1 MAQAGGRLQPR
12 PQNPRGRGKDGG
24 FFLEFYGLVHASVG
38 AVFPGKEELIP
49 RPPLMSLNWE

>member
-24 FFLEFYGLVHASVG
+24 FFFGILGSC
-38 AVFPGKEELIP
+38 P
-49 RPPLMSLNWE
+49 RFSGSCVSREGRVNPPPAANEP

>member
-24 FFLEFYGLVHASVG
+24 FFWNFRVLSTLQW
-38 AVFPGKEELIP
+38 ELCFQG
-49 RPPLMSLNWE
+49 RKS